1 MKLLPKVIS
10 ISILVALIVIGT
22 LGYFVFSS
30 LKYDRVQTIEKG
42 MNSDVA
48 FITSRLNEQQRKM
61 SDISQIIARN
71 RQVNKALSLFENR
84 GISQELNDQIEIYPF
99 INYILVTELDG
110 TVFSTSTRDSKKK
123 KIDGEELLL
132 KNIHQHPLYV
142 HPSKNVVGISSIGQD
157 DYLPQIGMENGIAQW
172 YSVNITKRGKN
183 IGKIVICIDWE
194 SIVKNQLD
202 EDIIELAAS
211 KSSLIG
217 AIIKNDENEVIIARY
232 NKNNTIVNKHD
243 ENSLYQNNPNEL
255 LSEKLFTVG
264 KTDLISLLI
273 FNRNVELKGI
283 KTLGTNILVVGI
295 VSVLVMSLLLY
306 ISLKKLLLHRIEQLH
321 LFTKGIGQGEL
332 DYQIE
337 DLGADEIGDL
347 GRNFNLMV
355 NKLSKNMT
363 SIENLNN
370 ESALRQSALLE
381 LKESSDQ
388 LALVID
394 STAAGIW
401 DWQVQTGEVIFNKRW
416 AEIIG
421 YTLEELSP
429 SDINTWIK
437 HAHPDDLKH
446 SGELLEQ
453 YWNGETERYIFE
465 ARMKHKAGHWIW
477 VLDSGKVVEWFED
490 GKPKRM
496 VGTHLDISTRKNNE
510 EMLIKATEEAQQAV
524 VAKSEFLASMSHEI
538 RTPMNGVLGMLGLV
552 IDTDL
557 NDEQQHRV
565 NIAMGSARSLLN
577 LINDILDFSK
587 ADAGKVE
594 LENIDF
600 NLRSMLGELS
610 EAMGLQAQ
618 VKNLELILDVTKI
631 EESIVKGDP
640 SRLRQII
647 SNIVNNATKFTT
659 KGEIIINA
667 ELLPND
673 DSSWRLNCNISDTG
687 IGIPDDKIPLLFD
700 SFSQVDASTTRQFG
714 GTGLGL
720 AIVKKL
726 CNLMGGDIS
735 VTSKLGQGSCFHFH
749 VTLEKSNK
757 SQKVMPEVDISNL
770 KLLIVDDN
778 VTNREVIRGQLE
790 HWGATVF
797 EADSGQQA
805 LLFCEQ
811 EYRDDD
817 KVPFD
822 VAILD
827 MQMPDMDG
835 AELGKVIRN
844 DKRLDQMK
852 LVMMTSMG
860 HIGDARYFANLG
872 FDCYFPKPATT
883 VDIIGALSVVTEGGD
898 VLNDANPLVT
908 SHYLKTLI
916 PAKNKNFNDSDLN
929 SIKNKR
935 ILLVEDNRINQMV
948 AKGILNKLGLHFI
961 DIANN
966 GVECLEKLKHEA
978 LLPDKTS
985 PCYDVVLMDCQMP
998 DMDGYEASRQ
1008 IRAASAGELNKN
1020 IPIIA
1025 MTANAM
1031 ADDKQKCLIAGMDDY
1046 LSKPIDSDLLI
1057 AKLLYW
1063 LADNVENKT

>member
-142 HPSKNVVGISSIGQD
+142 QPIKNVVGISSIGQD
-157 DYLPQIGMENGIAQW
+157 EYLPQIGMENGIAQW
-172 YSVNITKRGKN
+172 YSVNITKRGQN

-232 NKNNTIVNKHD
+232 NKNSTIVNKHD
-243 ENSLYQNNPNEL
+243 ENSLYQNIPNEL
-255 LSEKLFTVG
+255 LSEKRFTVG
-264 KTDLISLLI
+264 KTELISLLI

-283 KTLGTNILVVGI
+283 KTLGINILVVGI

-306 ISLKKLLLHRIEQLH
+306 ISLRKLLLHRIEQLH

-337 DLGADEIGDL
+337 DLGADEIGEL

-421 YTLEELSP
+421 YTLEELTP

-465 ARMKHKAGHWIW
+465 ARMKHKAGHWVW

-647 SNIVNNATKFTT
+647 SNIVNNATKFTA

-687 IGIPDDKIPLLFD
+687 LGIPDDKMSLLFD

-735 VTSKLGQGSCFHFH
+735 VTSKLGQGSCFHFY

-811 EYRDDD
+811 EYRDDN

-860 HIGDARYFANLG
+860 HIGDARYFADLG

-883 VDIIGALSVVTEGGD
+883 VDIIGALSVVTKGGD

-916 PAKNKNFNDSDLN
+916 PAKNKNFNGSALDN
-929 SIKNKR
+929 IKSKR

-985 PCYDVVLMDCQMP
+985 PRYDVVLMDCQMP

-1008 IRAASAGELNKN
+1008 IRAASADELNKK

-1063 LADNVENKT
+1063 LTDNVENKT

>member
-985 PCYDVVLMDCQMP
+985 PRYDVVLMDCQMP

>member
-84 GISQELNDQIEIYPF
+84 GISQELNDLIEIYPF

-306 ISLKKLLLHRIEQLH
+306 ISLRKLLLHRIEQLH

-916 PAKNKNFNDSDLN
+916 PAKNKNFNDSYLN

>member
-10 ISILVALIVIGT
+10 ISLLVALIVIST
-22 LGYFVFSS
+22 IGYFVFSY
-30 LKYDRVQTIEKG
+30 LKYDRMQTIEKG

-48 FITSRLNEQQRKM
+48 FITSHLDEQQRKI

-71 RQVNKALSLFENR
+71 RQVKKALSLFENR
-84 GISQELNDQIEIYPF
+84 GISQELNDLIEVYPF
-99 INYILVTELDG
+99 INYILVTEIDG
-110 TVFSTSTRDSKKK
+110 TVFSTSTRNSNKKR
-123 KIDGEELLL
+123 INGEELLL
-132 KNIHQHPLYV
+132 KNIHQHPLYEQAD
-142 HPSKNVVGISSIGQD
+142 KNFVGISSIGHD
-157 DYLPQIGMENGIAQW
+157 EYLPQIGMEDGIAQW
-172 YSVNITKRGKN
+172 YTVNIHKRGKV
-183 IGKIVICIDWE
+183 IGELVISINWRSIVI
-194 SIVKNQLD
+194 NQLD
-202 EDIIELAAS
+202 ADITELATS

-217 AIIKNDENEVIIARY
+217 AIIKNEENEVIIARY
-232 NKNNTIVNKHD
+232 NQKNTIVTKYY
-243 ENSLYQNNPNEL
+243 ENSLYINNPNEL
-255 LSEKLFTVG
+255 LSEKRFTIG
-264 KTDLISLLI
+264 KTDFISQLI
-273 FNRNVELKGI
+273 FNRNVELKVVQ
-283 KTLGTNILVVGI
+283 TLGINILILGT
-295 VSVLVMSLLLY
+295 VSVLVISLLLY
-306 ISLKKLLLHRIEQLH
+306 FLLGKLLLRRLEQLH

-347 GRNFNLMV
+347 GRDFNSMV
-355 NKLSKNMT
+355 KRLSKNMT
-363 SIENLNN
+363 SIENLHS
-370 ESALRQSALLE
+370 ESELRQSALLE

-401 DWQVQTGEVIFNKRW
+401 DWQVQTGEVTFNKRW

-429 SDINTWIK
+429 CDINTWME
-437 HAHPDDLKH
+437 HAHPEDLKR

-453 YWNGETERYIFE
+453 HWNGATERYNYE
-465 ARMKHKAGHWIW
+465 ARMKHKAGHWVW
-477 VLDSGKVVEWFED
+477 VLDSGQVVEWFDD

-496 VGTHLDISTRKNNE
+496 VGTHLDISARKNNE
-510 EMLIKATEEAQQAV
+510 EKLIKATEEAQQAV
-524 VAKSEFLASMSHEI
+524 IAKSDFLASMSHEI

-557 NDEQQHRV
+557 NEEQHHRV

-600 NLRSMLGELS
+600 NLRSMLGDLS

-618 VKNLELILDVTKI
+618 VKNLELILDVTNI

-647 SNIVNNATKFTT
+647 SNIVSNATKFTA

-667 ELLPND
+667 ELLPYD

-687 IGIPDDKIPLLFD
+687 LGIPDDKISSLFD
-700 SFSQVDASTTRQFG
+700 SFSQVDASTTRKFG

-735 VTSKLGQGSCFHFH
+735 VTSKLGEGSCFNFY
-749 VTLEKSNK
+749 VTLQKSNK
-757 SQKVMPEVDISNL
+757 SRKVMPEVDISNL

-790 HWGATVF
+790 HWGANVF
-797 EADSGQQA
+797 EADSGRQA
-805 LLFCEQ
+805 LLLCEQ
-811 EYRDDD
+811 EYRNDN
-817 KVPFD
+817 KVAFD

-835 AELGKVIRN
+835 AELGKFIRS
-844 DKRLDQMK
+844 DRRLDQMK

-860 HIGDARYFANLG
+860 HIGDARYFADLG

-883 VDIIGALSVVTEGGD
+883 ADIFGALSVVIKGGE
-898 VLNDANPLVT
+898 VLDDANPLVT

-916 PAKNKNFNDSDLN
+916 PPKNKNFNDSDLD
-929 SIKNKR
+929 SIKDKR

-966 GVECLEKLKHEA
+966 GVECLEKLKQEP
-978 LLPDKTS
+978 LLLDKSTRR
-985 PCYDVVLMDCQMP
+985 YDVVLMDCQMP

-1008 IRAASAGELNKN
+1008 IRAATAGELNKK

-1031 ADDKQKCLIAGMDDY
+1031 ADDKQKCLDAGMDDY

-1057 AKLLYW
+1057 IKLLYW
-1063 LADNVENKT
+1063 LTDNVEHEN

>member
-687 IGIPDDKIPLLFD
+687 LGIPDDKISLLFD
-700 SFSQVDASTTRQFG
+700 SFSQVDSSTTRKFG